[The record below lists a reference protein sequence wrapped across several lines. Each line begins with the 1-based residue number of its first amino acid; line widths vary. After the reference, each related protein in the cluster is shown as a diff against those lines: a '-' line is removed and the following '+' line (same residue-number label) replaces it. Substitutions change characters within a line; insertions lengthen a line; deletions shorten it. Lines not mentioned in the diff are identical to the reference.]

1 MFRNG
6 DKIICIKNDT
16 FNEYAMIELNKEYTF
31 VNYSFDDNNYI
42 LLREKIYKYPID
54 CFTTFDEFKKLR
66 FKEIRK
72 KLYDI

>member
-31 VNYSFDDNNYI
+31 SSYSLDSDDYI
-42 LLREKIYKYPID
+42 LIREKIYKYQID
-54 CFTTFDEFKKLR
+54 CFTTFEEFKKLR

-72 KLYDI
+72 RLCM

>member
-31 VNYSFDDNNYI
+31 SSYSLDSDDYI
-42 LLREKIYKYPID
+42 LIREKIYKYPLG
-54 CFTTFDEFKKLR
+54 CFTTFEEFKKLR

-72 KLYDI
+72 RLCM